1 METIFNPIREL
12 RRQREQ
18 EVGTQASLCTS
29 DRARGAKAVS
39 LVVEGCRDS
48 RDVAAFQH
56 RMEGTGKQGAKES
69 PGLILLA
76 GSQSL

>member
-1 METIFNPIREL
+1 METIFNPNREL

-29 DRARGAKAVS
+29 DRARSTKAV
-39 LVVEGCRDS
+39 LLAVQGCRDG
-48 RDVAAFQH
+48 RDVAAFQR

-69 PGLILLA
+69 PGLIFLA
-76 GSQSL
+76 DSQSL